1 MVNSFSGSCS
11 EIVNKLQFLE
21 RVYTQEFE
29 DNVEYDEVLEIQTLQ
44 GWCDDHDKNRAEVTT
59 IAIVTANTIM
69 KKKVETWTHPVN
81 ALEQ

>member
-1 MVNSFSGSCS
+1 MVVNSFPRRCS

-29 DNVEYDEVLEIQTLQ
+29 HNVEYDEVLEIQTLL
-44 GWCDDHDKNRAEVTT
+44 GWCDVHDKNYAEVTT
-59 IAIVTANTIM
+59 IAKVTTNTIM
-69 KKKVETWTHPVN
+69 QKVETWTHQVN